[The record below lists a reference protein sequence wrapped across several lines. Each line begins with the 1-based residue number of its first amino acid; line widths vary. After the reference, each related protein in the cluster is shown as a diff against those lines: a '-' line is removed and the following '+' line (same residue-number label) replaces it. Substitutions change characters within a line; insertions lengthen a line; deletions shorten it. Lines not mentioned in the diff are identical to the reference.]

1 MTQTNTAFRDALIK
15 SLRGERGHLPTI
27 NAITDINMELASH
40 KQEELPYSIY
50 QLVKHMSYWQD
61 FLLALA
67 KGENPE
73 KPKSVSESWPEHPAP
88 SDEEEWKKTIQH
100 FCDGIDEACHLADT

>member
-1 MTQTNTAFRDALIK
+1 MTQTNTAFRNALIK

-50 QLVKHMSYWQD
+50 
-61 FLLALA
+61 
-67 KGENPE
+67 
-73 KPKSVSESWPEHPAP
+73 
-88 SDEEEWKKTIQH
+88 
-100 FCDGIDEACHLADT
+100 